1 MKLAVFIAGFVEAV
15 PLLFANAHP
24 TDNQR
29 PRNQVPVLSSH
40 ILKPIGSPS
49 FGSDESSSSR
59 ASSSSRF
66 LRLLKPKKPAEFR
79 CHTYPEDDI
88 LGELAAYI
96 TTFLKSYSDEI
107 FSHKG
112 DPDRIPF
119 HTCFAGYAPDHVS
132 PAIYFSSMN
141 KRQLERVK
149 KLLSSQVTRR
159 FPHVRVVTTGNAIAL
174 VQQEA
179 GQIKR
184 RATI

>member
-1 MKLAVFIAGFVEAV
+1 MKLAVLIAGFVEAV
-15 PLLFANAHP
+15 LLLASAYP
-24 TDNQR
+24 IDNQR

-40 ILKPIGSPS
+40 VLKPTGS

-88 LGELAAYI
+88 LGELAMYI

-119 HTCFAGYAPDHVS
+119 QTCFAGYAPDRVS

-149 KLLSSQVTRR
+149 KLLSSQVARR

-174 VQQEA
+174 VQEEA
-179 GQIKR
+179 GLIKR